1 MTTRLARYLGCG
13 FTIKGSV
20 PWTIFIVN
28 FVQMLILIR
37 YDIFFA
43 IMVGFT
49 SLVILSLRKGR
60 RRLPYPPGPR
70 RLPILGNLFSMPSQ
84 EEWITYQKW
93 SKDCGMTGRPVQAR
107 CIHRLCALLSLF
119 SGSDIIHVD
128 VMGHHI
134 VILNSVKSAN
144 ELLEKRSSIYSD
156 RYDGQLVVFSTGL
169 NEKAS

>member
-1 MTTRLARYLGCG
+1 MATRLTRYLGCG

-20 PWTIFIVN
+20 TWTVLIVN
-28 FVQMLILIR
+28 FVPMLILIR
-37 YDIFFA
+37 YDIFLA

-49 SLVILSLRKGR
+49 SLAILRLRKGR

-107 CIHRLCALLSLF
+107 CIHRLCALLSLV

-134 VILNSVKSAN
+134 VILDSVKSVN

-156 RYDGQLVVFSTGL
+156 RYDNQLVVFSTGL

>member
-1 MTTRLARYLGCG
+1 MATRLTRYLGCG

-20 PWTIFIVN
+20 PWTVLIVN
-28 FVQMLILIR
+28 FVPMLILIR

-43 IMVGFT
+43 IVVGFT
-49 SLVILSLRKGR
+49 SLAILRLRKGR

-93 SKDCGMTGRPVQAR
+93 SKDCCMTGRPVQAR
-107 CIHRLCALLSLF
+107 CIHRLCALLSLV

-156 RYDGQLVVFSTGL
+156 RYDDQLVVFSTSL
-169 NEKAS
+169 NENAS